1 MPPTRPAAAVAL
13 LYVAAAATA
22 VGIGE
27 QIPPVLKFGGHTLRL
42 CTEAELRERS
52 GARGCFISLARASGD
67 GRYGGGG
74 SSSGGGGDSSNS
86 NARVAGLGVPKAL
99 PLGLA
104 FRRAATPL
112 TVRNVSA
119 AQLARHTGWPR
130 GWVVH
135 MERGVRLVGVG
146 AHSVEGLDYHTTI
159 AILRWSRLPPACTS
173 FRAQTTRA

>member
-22 VGIGE
+22 VGVDE
-27 QIPPVLKFGGHTLRL
+27 QIPPVLKFGGHTLRP

-74 SSSGGGGDSSNS
+74 SSGGGGGDSSNR

-104 FRRAATPL
+104 FRR
-112 TVRNVSA
+112 
-119 AQLARHTGWPR
+119 
-130 GWVVH
+130 
-135 MERGVRLVGVG
+135 
-146 AHSVEGLDYHTTI
+146 
-159 AILRWSRLPPACTS
+159 
-173 FRAQTTRA
+173 